1 LNRLPLLRIGSWIAV
16 LGWAATIVYLSSLSG
31 DQIEEIAPN
40 LADKVA
46 HFSAFLVGGVLL
58 AVALRLSTAW
68 TWLRIVVVTVLAL
81 SAFGAADEYHQ
92 LHTPNRSGADLGDW
106 IADALGSIAGA
117 VATSLV
123 YARFAR
129 KAAPAPAA
137 D

>member
-1 LNRLPLLRIGSWIAV
+1 M